1 MLEVASGGPERLLAF
16 VRVMATSSVT
26 NAIHSR
32 NANFAGII
40 TGGCFQ
46 SFELRKAHPFS
57 HPSGMI

>member
-1 MLEVASGGPERLLAF
+1 MLEVASGEPERLLAF
-16 VRVMATSSVT
+16 VRVMATSSVA

-46 SFELRKAHPFS
+46 PF
-57 HPSGMI
+57 